1 MPVLDLAV
9 IAAYLS
15 LMLWYGRR
23 LTRGGDSVRDYFL
36 AGRRTPW
43 WAIMASIVATET
55 STVTFISVP
64 GYAFGGDLT
73 FLQLAFGYLAGR
85 VLAAGVLLPAYF
97 SRDLL
102 SAYQLLSARV
112 GRALGR
118 CAAGVFLITRNV
130 ADGLR
135 LFATALVLATMLATV
150 ATMLGIS
157 GVPYPALVVA
167 AILVVAAVTL
177 AYTWLGGMTV
187 VLWMDALQLAIYL
200 TGALAAVA
208 ALLYAIPGGGREAWA
223 AAAAGG
229 KLVTFDFAW
238 DLQRDY
244 TFWSG
249 VIGGALFTASTH
261 GTDQMFV
268 QRYLCSRSL
277 ADARLALIASGAFVV
292 VQFALFLGIGVLLW
306 AFYEAG
312 DPQAL
317 VAVTAGG
324 AVQADRVFPLFL
336 MTHLPPGLRGLLLAA
351 VIAAAMSTL
360 SSSLNSSAASTI
372 GDFYLAGPGGRVGSF
387 ADAKLLRSTGR
398 ASSESKVLRA
408 SRLATGAWAAVQ
420 VAVAIVAMGLSQRV
434 IDDVLRVQF
443 FSGGLMLGVFLLSVL
458 LVRPTSAIGVAGLA
472 AGLLTLAVV
481 STLTGLSWQ
490 WYVLVGSCAT
500 VCGGLAADGVR
511 RLWAREAG

>member
-9 IAAYLS
+9 IAAYLF

-23 LTRGGDSVRDYFL
+23 LTRGGNSIRDYFL
-36 AGRRTPW
+36 AGRRAPW

-85 VLAAGVLLPAYF
+85 MLAAGVLLPAYF
-97 SRDLL
+97 GRDLL
-102 SAYQLLSARV
+102 SAYQLLSVRV
-112 GRALGR
+112 GRAFGR
-118 CAAGVFLITRNV
+118 CAAAVFLITRNV

-150 ATMLGIS
+150 ATMLGIA
-157 GVPYPALVVA
+157 GVPFPALVVA

-177 AYTWLGGMTV
+177 AYTWLGGMTL
-187 VLWMDALQLAIYL
+187 VLWMDVLQLAIYL

-208 ALLYAIPGGGREAWA
+208 ALLYAIPGGGREALT

-229 KLVTFDFAW
+229 KLVAFDFAW

-306 AFYEAG
+306 AFYAAG
-312 DPQAL
+312 DPEAL
-317 VAVTAGG
+317 AAVTVGG

-372 GDFYLAGPGGRVGSF
+372 GDFYLARP
-387 ADAKLLRSTGR
+387 DGR
-398 ASSESKVLRA
+398 ASSEAKALRA
-408 SRLATGAWAAVQ
+408 SRLATGAWAVVQ
-420 VAVAIVAMGLSQRV
+420 VAVAIAAMGLSQRV

-458 LVRPTSAIGVAGLA
+458 LVRPTSATGVAGLA

-500 VCGGLAADGVR
+500 VCGGLAAD
-511 RLWAREAG
+511 RLRGPRPGEAG

>member
-23 LTRGGDSVRDYFL
+23 LTRGGNSVREYFL
-36 AGRRTPW
+36 AGRRAPW

-112 GRALGR
+112 GRAFGR
-118 CAAGVFLITRNV
+118 SAAAVFLITRNV

-150 ATMLGIS
+150 ATMLEIP
-157 GVPYPALVVA
+157 GVPFPALVVA
-167 AILVVAAVTL
+167 AILVMAAVTL

-187 VLWMDALQLAIYL
+187 VLWMDALQLAVYL
-200 TGALAAVA
+200 AGALAAVA
-208 ALLYAIPGGGREAWA
+208 ALLYAIPGGGREALT

-277 ADARLALIASGAFVV
+277 ADARLALIASGAFVI

-312 DPQAL
+312 DPEAL
-317 VAVTAGG
+317 AAVTAGG

-351 VIAAAMSTL
+351 VISAAMSTL

-372 GDFYLAGPGGRVGSF
+372 GDFYLARR
-387 ADAKLLRSTGR
+387 DGR
-398 ASSESKVLRA
+398 ASSEAKALRA
-408 SRLATGAWAAVQ
+408 SRLATGAWAVVQ
-420 VAVAIVAMGLSQRV
+420 VAVAIAAMGLSQRV

-458 LVRPTSAIGVAGLA
+458 LARPTSATGVAGLA
-472 AGLLTLAVV
+472 AGLLTLTVV

-500 VCGGLAADGVR
+500 VCGGLAAD
-511 RLWAREAG
+511 RLRGPRAGEAG